1 MKLSAN
7 TDSVGASCLISR
19 ALASALVLALA
30 VLTEPSFAQPASA
43 NVAAP
48 NDAYPS
54 FVAIRINDQPATEN
68 ALMLRAGAGG
78 NRFYMG
84 KEDAATFRFVFAT
97 TLATIQYEE
106 KPYLSL
112 QGIKGLSYKLD
123 EITQTLLI
131 SATPDLFLG
140 ETVALSSG
148 ERRSLPTAS
157 LGSFLS
163 YDLYAQRSET
173 GSRYVSHGGQF
184 EWGVF
189 SPGGVLTNTFFANRT
204 ETTRQFTRLDTLFTI
219 DMPNSLTSWRVG
231 DTVAQTAGWGSPS
244 LFAGVQYTT
253 NFSTQ
258 PGYISYPLNSLS
270 GQAGLPS
277 VVDVYVNNVLTATQ
291 NVRQGPFTLSDL
303 PNINGRG
310 ELRLI
315 VRDLLG
321 REQAIVQSLY
331 GSTSLLKPGL
341 DDFAFQAGTLRENY
355 GISSNSYGRGFASG
369 VWRRG
374 INQALTLESA
384 LELARGQHAAGVGAT
399 FLAGNFGE
407 FSASFAHSFQSVKTT
422 QFAPVP
428 LTIATGFTTSATA
441 PASQSRSGR
450 LELLRWDWRSSE
462 ISAGAQLRITSP
474 GFRSIVSGGDVQRPR
489 RELNTFASMGTN
501 IGAFAL
507 GYTNVQRDGVDD
519 TKLAQVSWS
528 KGMGR
533 WGQVSLNAFTAL
545 RGPSNRSITLGY
557 FLPLDFTSSAGLS
570 STSSKSN
577 GRRQAS
583 TSAYLQRNAP
593 PGDGVGYRLQLTD
606 RRDAIAGLTAQNSV
620 GVYGLDVSRLGGI
633 TTSRVSASGSLV
645 YLGEELVVG
654 RRADSAFALVSVP
667 GFADVR
673 VMLNNQE
680 VGRTNER
687 GNLFVPRLRAYEA
700 NQISI
705 EQQDL
710 PIGAEILTLKLD
722 ATPFRRS
729 GLVLRFSVRE
739 SFSAIANFFDE
750 AGRPIPAGATL
761 SINGGR
767 EVVPIAERGEAFLT
781 GLNASNLIRVSF
793 GGKSCNIEVA
803 YRRTDDPQPFL
814 GNFKCK
820 LEK

>member
-1 MKLSAN
+1 MGPSRLSHR
-7 TDSVGASCLISR
+7 V
-19 ALASALVLALA
+19 LAAALVLATA
-30 VLTEPSFAQPASA
+30 VLTGPSFAQLASTSI
-43 NVAAP
+43 AAP
-48 NDAYPS
+48 ADVYPS
-54 FVAIRINDQPATEN
+54 FVAIRINDQPAAES
-68 ALMLRAGAGG
+68 ALVLRGGAGG
-78 NRFYMG
+78 KLFYLG
-84 KEDAATFRFVFAT
+84 KRDAATFRFVFAATQT
-97 TLATIQYEE
+97 TLQFEE
-106 KPYLSL
+106 QPYLLL
-112 QGIKGLSYKLD
+112 QGIEGLSQKFD
-123 EITQTLLI
+123 EITQTLSI
-131 SATPDLFLG
+131 TATADLFLS
-140 ETVALSSG
+140 ETVALASAQ
-148 ERRSLPTAS
+148 RRPIPTAS

-163 YDLYAQRSET
+163 YDLYAQRSEA

-258 PGYISYPLNSLS
+258 PGFISYPLNSLS
-270 GQAGLPS
+270 GQAALPS

-291 NVRQGPFTLSDL
+291 NVRQGPFTLNDL

-331 GSTSLLKPGL
+331 GSTLLLKPGL

-355 GISSNSYGRGFASG
+355 GIGSNNYGRGFASG

-399 FLAGNFGE
+399 FVAGNLGE
-407 FSASFAHSFQSVKTT
+407 FSASFAHSFQSVESI

-428 LTIATGFTTSATA
+428 LTLATGSTTSATA

-450 LELLRWDWRSSE
+450 LELLRWDWRSNQTSF
-462 ISAGAQLRITSP
+462 GAHLRITSP

-501 IGAFAL
+501 IGAFAV
-507 GYTNVQRDGVDD
+507 GYTSVQRDGVDD
-519 TKLAQVSWS
+519 TELAQLSWS

-545 RGPSNRSITLGY
+545 RGPTNRSIALGY

-570 STSSKSN
+570 STSSKSS
-577 GRRQAS
+577 GRRQTS
-583 TSAYLQRNAP
+583 TSASLQRNAP

-606 RRDAIAGLTAQNSV
+606 RRDAIAQLTAQNSV

-633 TTSRVSASGSLV
+633 TTSRASASGSLV
-645 YLGEELVVG
+645 YLGEELAAG

-710 PIGAEILTLKLD
+710 PIGAEIVTLKLD
-722 ATPFRRS
+722 ATPFLRS

-739 SFSAIANFFDE
+739 SFSGVANFFDE
-750 AGRPIPAGATL
+750 AERPIPAGATL

-793 GGKSCNIEVA
+793 DGKSCNIELA
-803 YRRTDDPQPFL
+803 YIRTDDPQPFL